1 MLVIVKPV
9 GNFCNLRCDY
19 CFYNELDQGRKKL
32 MSLSLL
38 EKLTSSLVRLGN
50 QKVVIIWH
58 GGEPLLAGI
67 DFYKKAIEMQRKW
80 NKTIE
85 FENRLQ
91 TNAALINKDWINF
104 FKENNFGIGI
114 SLDGIQVAHDVQRS
128 DVFCQPTFST
138 IIENVDMMKSNGLRF
153 GLIQTVT
160 QKSLPFVLD
169 SQWFFYDK
177 LGLRSWNVNFV
188 DEESCPKGKK
198 LGLSEEDTLYMYEQ
212 LIEFWSSVEEEVI
225 IDEIDHYVAASLGR
239 RPCSCHYNGRCG
251 NFCCIDYDGT
261 VYPCD
266 RVCSSPKDIWGNLES
281 SELSEIIISGD
292 ADSFRQKATQLHE
305 DCKKCKWKN
314 YCNNGCTAM
323 RTNDGK
329 YRHCDTRKKIFNKVN
344 LIIEQIK

>member
-1 MLVIVKPV
+1 MLTIVKPV

-19 CFYNELDQGRKKL
+19 CFYNDLDQGRKKL
-32 MSLSLL
+32 MSFSLL
-38 EKLTSSLVRLGN
+38 EKLTSSLARLGN

-67 DFYKKAIEMQRKW
+67 NFYKKAVETQKRYG
-80 NKTIE
+80 TVE

-91 TNAALINKDWINF
+91 TNAILINKEWIEF

-114 SLDGIQVAHDVQRS
+114 SLDGIQMAHDVQRP
-128 DVFCQPTFST
+128 DTFCRPTFST
-138 IIENVDMMKSNGLRF
+138 IIANIELMQSNGLRF

-160 QKSLPFVLD
+160 KKSLPFVLD
-169 SQWFFYDK
+169 SQWFFYEK

-188 DEESCPKGKK
+188 DEDSCPKGKQ
-198 LGLSEEDTLYMYEQ
+198 LGLSEEDALSMYEQ

-266 RVCSSPKDIWGNLES
+266 RVCSSPQDIWGNLES
-281 SELSEIIISGD
+281 SELSEIIISGN
-292 ADSFRQKATQLHE
+292 ADSFRQKAIQLH
-305 DCKKCKWKN
+305 
-314 YCNNGCTAM
+314 
-323 RTNDGK
+323 
-329 YRHCDTRKKIFNKVN
+329 
-344 LIIEQIK
+344 